1 MTESFKVVPIM
12 YERTLSSVYDLKN
25 MDVLEALLSDGW
37 HVVRADT
44 LPGGAGDPALPPTL
58 VYILTRDRISAPDN
72 DAVERAAVA
81 MFRLDTN
88 WASDDPTDA
97 EVADWWDKRPDAV
110 RDGYLRRARAALEA
124 ARWRTGPGSSPRR
137 SKGAWPTPT
146 RSKAPA

>member
-12 YERTLSSVYDLKN
+12 YERTLGSVYDLKN

-58 VYILTRDRISAPDN
+58 VYILTRDKISAPDN

-124 ARWRTGPGSSPRR
+124 AR
-137 SKGAWPTPT
+137 
-146 RSKAPA
+146 